1 MRAHVAAGH
10 RCLHAWVVGVAR
22 VAGERAHPAR
32 VPTAAAATAA
42 GQRELVTPG
51 ARKGAAA
58 RRSAA
63 LPLLHGLIRL
73 RAPTQPLGSER
84 GGLGLRSA
92 AHLLPRG
99 SGRRAAA
106 HGGAAAVCRSAD
118 GQTQIS
124 ERPERS
130 SLAPAHSR
138 RSRPRT
144 SALHA
149 HRHGMVA
156 MRSRGSRAPGLFG
169 AACCVHGDEQRH
181 HRLLEWL
188 ASRVISRFIGIGPG
202 LTGLGQDD
210 CLWDV

>member
-32 VPTAAAATAA
+32 VPPAAAATAA
-42 GQRELVTPG
+42 ATAAAGPRALVTRV

-58 RRSAA
+58 RSSAA
-63 LPLLHGLIRL
+63 LPLLHGLVRL
-73 RAPTQPLGSER
+73 RAPTQPLGSGR

-130 SLAPAHSR
+130 SLAPAQPDARDRAPR
-138 RSRPRT
+138 RCTLTATAWSPCGVVARELLDS
-144 SALHA
+144 SALLA
-149 HRHGMVA
+149 VYMEMSTPSSAPPGCSGMPHG
-156 MRSRGSRAPGLFG
+156 AP
-169 AACCVHGDEQRH
+169 
-181 HRLLEWL
+181 L
-188 ASRVISRFIGIGPG
+188 AFAEPAEGM
-202 LTGLGQDD
+202 T
-210 CLWDV
+210 

>member
-22 VAGERAHPAR
+22 VAGERAHSAR
-32 VPTAAAATAA
+32 VPPAAAATAA
-42 GQRELVTPG
+42 GERELVARV

-58 RRSAA
+58 RSSAA
-63 LPLLHGLIRL
+63 LPLLHRLIRL
-73 RAPTQPLGSER
+73 RAPTQPLGSGR

-130 SLAPAHSR
+130 LSAHSR

-149 HRHGMVA
+149 HRHGMVV
-156 MRSRGSRAPGLFG
+156 MRRRGSRAPGLFG
-169 AACCVHGDEQRH
+169 AACCVHGDEQRAIIGFPAE
-181 HRLLEWL
+181 REWL
-188 ASRVISRFIGIGPG
+188 RRGYE
-202 LTGLGQDD
+202 
-210 CLWDV
+210 